1 MNPVVREQNRVL
13 LTVGSMAHNK
23 NKTEH
28 SEQTKTERF
37 SPRQRILSPV
47 ADHRTLLS
55 PVAENKTEHYP
66 LNEGDKNQSVHITHY
81 LTMCG
86 V

>member
-13 LTVGSMAHNK
+13 LLALWHIT
-23 NKTEH
+23 KTKKEH
-28 SEQTKTERF
+28 RGQTKTERF

-55 PVAENKTEHYP
+55 PVAENKTEDYR